1 MTDWRVVD
9 SVVEYETGWYTGGYD
24 LMEQPD
30 GTQKRYYWAELP
42 PAAIVVAILDDG
54 DAGEADAGEGDSAD
68 GYDGED
74 ELVFVEQF
82 RPAVGETFLELPAGI
97 VEEGESFAEAGAREL
112 AEETG
117 YRAGKTTTVET
128 FWVATGVLR
137 HRRGI
142 VVAEDL
148 EPGEVYHDGNEFLS
162 VTTRPAGEALAV
174 AREAPTSDATLEGL
188 LLAEADG
195 FL

>member
-1 MTDWRVVD
+1 MSDWRLVE

-24 LMEQPD
+24 LLEQPD
-30 GTQKRYYWAELP
+30 GSEKRYYWAELP
-42 PAAIVVAILDDG
+42 PAAIVVAILD
-54 DAGEADAGEGDSAD
+54 GEGAGAGGGAGGD
-68 GYDGED
+68 ED
-74 ELVFVEQF
+74 PEIVFVEQF
-82 RPAVGETFLELPAGI
+82 RPTVGETFLELPAGI
-97 VEEGESFAEAGAREL
+97 VEDGESFAEAGVREL

-117 YRAGKTTTVET
+117 YRAGEATTVET

-148 EPGEVYHDGNEFLS
+148 EPGEVDHDGNEFLS
-162 VTTRPAGEALAV
+162 VTTRPVEDALTA
-174 AREAPTSDATLEGL
+174 AREEPTSDATLEGL

-195 FL
+195 LL

>member
-1 MTDWRVVD
+1 MSDWRLVE

-30 GTQKRYYWAELP
+30 GSEKRYYWAELP
-42 PAAIVVAILDDG
+42 PAAIVVAILDGAGGAGSGDG
-54 DAGEADAGEGDSAD
+54 DGSDDRQV
-68 GYDGED
+68 
-74 ELVFVEQF
+74 VFVEQF

-97 VEEGESFAEAGAREL
+97 VEEGESFAEAGVREL

-117 YRAGKTTTVET
+117 YRAGEATTVET

-142 VVAEDL
+142 VVATDL
-148 EPGEVYHDGNEFLS
+148 EPGEVDHDGNEFLS
-162 VTTRPAGEALAV
+162 VTTRPADEALAL
-174 AREAPTSDATLEGL
+174 ARAEPTSDATIEGV
-188 LLAEADG
+188 LLAMADG